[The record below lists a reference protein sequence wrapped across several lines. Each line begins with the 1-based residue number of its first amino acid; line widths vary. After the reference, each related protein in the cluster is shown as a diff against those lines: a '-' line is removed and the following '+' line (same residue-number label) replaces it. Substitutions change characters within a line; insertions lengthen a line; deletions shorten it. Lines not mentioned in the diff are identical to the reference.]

1 MHLYHQEITETP
13 LTRPSLT
20 NTTYSAPKPTPE
32 NPLTPGTQ
40 TLSRSNKSLLKPY
53 LRYGI
58 INLGQDDLQ
67 LTDYTVGFYSGAGI
81 QAAVFL
87 KHFLPYTLSY
97 SFNQNEQIAGISRPV
112 YYTKS
117 PGIKYVSVGGNYS
130 ENDVSLTVYSN
141 YGWIDNSGTI
151 LLDQSLMIHHT
162 L

>member
-1 MHLYHQEITETP
+1 METHAVDLTNQNYSKLSSGSYANAGTPINNTLYFTNIEYDGMHLYHQEITETP

-97 SFNQNEQIAGISRPV
+97 SFNQNEQIAELADLFI
-112 YYTKS
+112 
-117 PGIKYVSVGGNYS
+117 IQNHQ
-130 ENDVSLTVYSN
+130 E
-141 YGWIDNSGTI
+141 
-151 LLDQSLMIHHT
+151 
-162 L
+162 